1 MSISSSKISLEL
13 LLDVLTE
20 DPYAAMISLGRRP
33 EHTPDRDAFVA
44 RTEATI
50 GLDTWTLDYDA
61 ALSEGD
67 LPLECGSPATYE
79 GMTVFLE
86 TERDKGA
93 AIEET
98 IRKLTGNAA
107 RTLGLT
113 DRGFVSQGLAADL
126 LVLDWEHFSAREN
139 LADPRHGPQGLDYV
153 LVAGQIAVDHGVH
166 THVRSGTVLGPEHRK
181 GEN

>member
-1 MSISSSKISLEL
+1 MPHAVPIGVNTTVPVSYTHL
-13 LLDVLTE
+13 
-20 DPYAAMISLGRRP
+20 YAAMISLGRRP

-86 TERDKGA
+86 TERDLSL
-93 AIEET
+93 IH
-98 IRKLTGNAA
+98 I
-107 RTLGLT
+107 
-113 DRGFVSQGLAADL
+113 
-126 LVLDWEHFSAREN
+126 
-139 LADPRHGPQGLDYV
+139 
-153 LVAGQIAVDHGVH
+153 
-166 THVRSGTVLGPEHRK
+166 
-181 GEN
+181 

>member
-1 MSISSSKISLEL
+1 MQRAGCVGKTIREAAQGADSLEL

-44 RTEATI
+44 RTAATI

-86 TERDKGA
+86 TERDK
-93 AIEET
+93 
-98 IRKLTGNAA
+98 RC
-107 RTLGLT
+107 
-113 DRGFVSQGLAADL
+113 V
-126 LVLDWEHFSAREN
+126 
-139 LADPRHGPQGLDYV
+139 
-153 LVAGQIAVDHGVH
+153 
-166 THVRSGTVLGPEHRK
+166 
-181 GEN
+181 